1 MVKQRIR
8 FLGYVSD
15 KTTVAALGN
24 QTIRFTVNDDAVDE
38 GGLKLEEIAIA
49 YDSILQAN
57 GRFTLRVGGK
67 TISTAVS
74 SLSTNSGFG
83 FSNLHTIVYKGT
95 TIEVDIYNSDLTNSG
110 TAQLLVSLYE
120 EKDIL
125 NDTEKLQLQ
134 YLQRQMKLIGG

>member
-15 KTTVAALGN
+15 KTTVAASSSK
-24 QTIRFTVNDDAVDE
+24 TITYTINDDSVDE

-49 YDSILQAN
+49 YDSILQAG

-67 TISTAVS
+67 TITSAIS
-74 SLSTNSGFG
+74 SLSTNAGFG

-95 TIEVDIYNSDLTNSG
+95 TIEVDIYNTDASNSG
-110 TAQLLVSLYE
+110 TAQLLVSIYE
-120 EKDIL
+120 EKEMPNSI
-125 NDTEKLQLQ
+125 EKLQMEL
-134 YLQRQMKLIGG
+134 LKKQMGG